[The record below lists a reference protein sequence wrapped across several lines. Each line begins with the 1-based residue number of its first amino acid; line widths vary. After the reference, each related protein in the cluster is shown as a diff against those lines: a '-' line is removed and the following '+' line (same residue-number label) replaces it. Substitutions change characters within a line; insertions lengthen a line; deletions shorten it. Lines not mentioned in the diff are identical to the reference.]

1 MNLVQ
6 TLRSAALSF
15 GLLPWGLS
23 ACGTVPAGQSQPPA
37 GPAQPAETA
46 SAAAHSARQLATLPA
61 ELIGVWSSDG
71 ADGRAQCDRYR
82 ALPADVGESDDG
94 WISLVGSVVITPYMF
109 HQYSEYGEG
118 NFNAVRGV
126 QTLGPGNW
134 KVAVQVGIDT
144 MPADEDQSDADT
156 YRLKLQQGRLSLK
169 SETSA
174 EGRASVYFRCGDI
187 RRDVYQV
194 E

>member
-1 MNLVQ
+1 MVAPNATDTAHCLQ
-6 TLRSAALSF
+6 MSAS
-15 GLLPWGLS
+15 P
-23 ACGTVPAGQSQPPA
+23 TM
-37 GPAQPAETA
+37 
-46 SAAAHSARQLATLPA
+46 
-61 ELIGVWSSDG
+61 
-71 ADGRAQCDRYR
+71 
-82 ALPADVGESDDG
+82 G

-118 NFNAVRGV
+118 NLQPVRGV